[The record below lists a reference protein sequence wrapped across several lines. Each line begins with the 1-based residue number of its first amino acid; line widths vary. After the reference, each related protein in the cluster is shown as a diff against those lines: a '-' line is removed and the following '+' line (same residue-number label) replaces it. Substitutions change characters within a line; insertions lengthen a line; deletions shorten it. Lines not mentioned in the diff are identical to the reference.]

1 MAPGGDEAKRG
12 MTATPAAKENVQK
25 HGSGHTG
32 SVCLSMPGKTCRAR
46 DPAGGAR
53 FREGIS
59 DTF

>member
-1 MAPGGDEAKRG
+1 MAPCGDEAERG

-25 HGSGHTG
+25 HGSRHTG
-32 SVCLSMPGKTCRAR
+32 SVCLSMPGKAR
-46 DPAGGAR
+46 GARNPAGGAR